1 MHNYMCPTNSV
12 FVSLEENE
20 KYSVI
25 QAIWRHARL
34 DSQTREDINWKENG
48 QFAVA
53 DQQKTTHRTWQTTIL
68 IRGACETF
76 TTLGSR
82 RTKGGRG
89 RFN

>member
-1 MHNYMCPTNSV
+1 MHNYMCSTNSV

-48 QFAVA
+48 ECAVA
-53 DQQKTTHRTWQTTIL
+53 DQQKTTHRTWRTTIL
-68 IRGACETF
+68 IR
-76 TTLGSR
+76 LVS
-82 RTKGGRG
+82 
-89 RFN
+89 